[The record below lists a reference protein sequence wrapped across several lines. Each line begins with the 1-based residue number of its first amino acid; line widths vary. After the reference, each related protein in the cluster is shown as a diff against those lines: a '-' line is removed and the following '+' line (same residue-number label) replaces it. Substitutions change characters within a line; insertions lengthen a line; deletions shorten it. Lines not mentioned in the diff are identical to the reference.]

1 MSNIRGDDDMTDVDH
16 MEKEKRRAKNGR
28 GMDDCKL
35 RFLN

>member
-1 MSNIRGDDDMTDVDH
+1 MTDVDRT
-16 MEKEKRRAKNGR
+16 EKNKERAKKGR